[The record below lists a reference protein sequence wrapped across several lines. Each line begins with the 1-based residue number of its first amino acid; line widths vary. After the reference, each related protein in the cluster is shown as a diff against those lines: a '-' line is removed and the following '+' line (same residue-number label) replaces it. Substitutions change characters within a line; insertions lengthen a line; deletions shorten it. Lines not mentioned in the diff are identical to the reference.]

1 MQVTKLVAPG
11 PLVATQ
17 TPTRP
22 VLCIPLRRE
31 AAALLVPRQN
41 GAQFVLE
48 PGQRLVNRHAGPAG
62 VGEYYL
68 DAVVDQALHQNVR
81 PVWGTA
87 FFSGMVVLKK
97 ARGQA
102 TRCQPVRWNQAASHF
117 LTDQLT
123 PQHNQHTMAAQGL
136 RPLPVRRQG
145 SSGLLDKTYTVPRFM
160 FDKVKKL
167 FSSGAGD
174 ERLRH
179 KLDEI
184 RNKTPIPV
192 FWLYGKTQSGKT
204 SVIKFLT
211 GADDAE
217 IGHGFKPCTRFSR
230 QYMFPTPEAHLLTF
244 LDTRGVDEPGYDP
257 REDLA
262 RFDQQA
268 HVVIITVKV
277 MDHALENLLTHFRPI
292 HGARLSRPVVLVL
305 TCLHEAY
312 PQQQHPEPYPF
323 TTPDLD
329 QAARQLPQELCVS
342 GRATP
347 PLLGT
352 GRLYRSDRPHPR
364 NRRLPRTELRR

>member
-1 MQVTKLVAPG
+1 
-11 PLVATQ
+11 
-17 TPTRP
+17 
-22 VLCIPLRRE
+22 
-31 AAALLVPRQN
+31 
-41 GAQFVLE
+41 
-48 PGQRLVNRHAGPAG
+48 
-62 VGEYYL
+62 
-68 DAVVDQALHQNVR
+68 
-81 PVWGTA
+81 
-87 FFSGMVVLKK
+87 
-97 ARGQA
+97 
-102 TRCQPVRWNQAASHF
+102 
-117 LTDQLT
+117 
-123 PQHNQHTMAAQGL
+123 MAAQGL

-230 QYMFPTPEAHLLTF
+230 QYMFPTPEARLLTF

-292 HGARLSRPVVLVL
+292 RGARLSRPVVLVL

-329 QAARQLPQELCVS
+329 QAARQLPQELRVS